1 VKLNPEKSDFFSAMR
16 SLLCILVFFSPLS
29 VQSQSTFEFIKT
41 IPTSAKTIYLDQ
53 LQQLYL
59 VKADNTLL
67 KFDAKGEQQFEYSN
81 SLLGDITL
89 VDVTDPLNI
98 AIYYADYQSIVL
110 LDRNLTELQ
119 VISLFELEF
128 GQVSAIGISN
138 NQSIWL
144 YDENDFKLK
153 RMDRQ
158 GKVVFE
164 SGDLSLSLGHTIQ
177 PIQLLERNNKIF
189 ANDREQGIFV
199 FDLFGQYLYHLKVKD
214 LSSFQV
220 LDQHLIYFED
230 HQLKSWNLQS
240 KLETS
245 LAQWKAEENI
255 QQVLIDQQARFYVL
269 KADTIEILK
278 SL

>member
-1 VKLNPEKSDFFSAMR
+1 MT
-16 SLLCILVFFSPLS
+16 SLTFYFVVSIFPTVIL
-29 VQSQSTFEFIKT
+29 SQATLQNIKT
-41 IPTSAKTIYLDQ
+41 ISTTAKTIHLDQ

-59 VKADNTLL
+59 VKANNTLL
-67 KFDAKGEQQFEYSN
+67 KFDVKGEQQFEYSN

-119 VISLFELEF
+119 VISLFDLGF
-128 GQVSAIGISN
+128 GQVPTIGISN

-153 RMDRQ
+153 RIDRQ

-164 SGDLSLSLGHTIQ
+164 SGDLSMNIGRSIQ
-177 PIQLLERNNKIF
+177 PLQLLERNNKIF
-189 ANDREQGIFV
+189 VNDPEQGIFV
-199 FDLFGQYLYHLKVKD
+199 FDLFGQYLYHLNIQD

-220 LDQHLIYFED
+220 LDNHLIYFENNE
-230 HQLKSWNLQS
+230 LKSWNLQS
-240 KLETS
+240 RLES
-245 LAQWKAEENI
+245 SFAKWKAKEDI
-255 QQVLIDQQARFYVL
+255 QQVLVDQQQHFYVL
-269 KADTIEILK
+269 KKDIIEVYEAIH
-278 SL
+278 